1 MTRPALLIP
10 TLLIPALFALSAC
23 ETAKGAGRDIE
34 KAGQAIGNAA
44 KDVQDAL

>member
-1 MTRPALLIP
+1 MIRAAILLTCALGL
-10 TLLIPALFALSAC
+10 AAC

-44 KDVQDAL
+44 SNVQKAL